1 MQINSVIDCCNKNYN
16 AKAERF
22 LRAVKE
28 KQQLNYSG
36 NSFWLIADFYQ
47 QYWKPEERRILFTV
61 LKGGNKS
68 LPSVVYLS
76 KLSSKTKRKDIFT

>member
-1 MQINSVIDCCNKNYN
+1 MQINSVIDCCSKNYN

-61 LKGGNKS
+61 
-68 LPSVVYLS
+68 
-76 KLSSKTKRKDIFT
+76 

>member
-1 MQINSVIDCCNKNYN
+1 MQINSVIDCCSKNYN

-28 KQQLNYSG
+28 KQQLNYSE

-47 QYWKPEERRILFTV
+47 Q
-61 LKGGNKS
+61 
-68 LPSVVYLS
+68 
-76 KLSSKTKRKDIFT
+76 

>member
-1 MQINSVIDCCNKNYN
+1 MQINSVIDCWSKNYN

-28 KQQLNYSG
+28 KQQLNYSE

-47 QYWKPEERRILFTV
+47 Q
-61 LKGGNKS
+61 
-68 LPSVVYLS
+68 
-76 KLSSKTKRKDIFT
+76 

>member
-1 MQINSVIDCCNKNYN
+1 MQSTVCTECLWLLHHPKRLKDCKSSHRKWRTICMQINSVIDCCSKNYN

-28 KQQLNYSG
+28 KQQLNYSE

-47 QYWKPEERRILFTV
+47 Q
-61 LKGGNKS
+61 
-68 LPSVVYLS
+68 
-76 KLSSKTKRKDIFT
+76 